1 LKIERKQPNYFDG
14 GGTCCS
20 LHPSSR
26 GGNLEEMFFVRSILT
41 YEHPSSFVLNES
53 RKNC

>member
-1 LKIERKQPNYFDG
+1 VAETAAGTWQERYLVWKIERKQPNYFDG

-26 GGNLEEMFFVRSILT
+26 GLKLEEENFV
-41 YEHPSSFVLNES
+41 FVLF
-53 RKNC
+53 